1 MFIKQVS
8 IFIENT
14 DGKMAEVLDILGKK
28 DIDISALSVA
38 DTKDYGILRLI
49 VNNPTSASE
58 ILKAEG
64 YIVKLT
70 DVIAVAIEDK
80 PGGLSKPLLALKDK
94 NIEIDYLYAFVSKN
108 KNGAIVVL
116 KTSSPDNFTAIC
128 SFTFLTAFSTLF
140 HMYLFLSLSLNSTAS
155 KLPVEAPDGTIA
167 FPTVPSC
174 KVTFTCTV
182 GFPLESKTCIA
193 FILLIVFINLTST
206 L

>member
-14 DGKMAEVLDILGKK
+14 AGKMAEVLDILGKN

-49 VNNPTSASE
+49 VNKPEDASK

-80 PGGLSKPLLALKDK
+80 PGGLSKPLAALKDK
-94 NIEIDYLYAFVSKN
+94 NIEIDYLYAFVGKN
-108 KNGAIVVL
+108 SHGAIVVI
-116 KTSSPDNFTAIC
+116 KTSSPDEAAT
-128 SFTFLTAFSTLF
+128 TLEE
-140 HMYLFLSLSLNSTAS
+140 HS
-155 KLPVEAPDGTIA
+155 IA
-167 FPTVPSC
+167 
-174 KVTFTCTV
+174 
-182 GFPLESKTCIA
+182 
-193 FILLIVFINLTST
+193 T
-206 L
+206 LDMKDIYRA